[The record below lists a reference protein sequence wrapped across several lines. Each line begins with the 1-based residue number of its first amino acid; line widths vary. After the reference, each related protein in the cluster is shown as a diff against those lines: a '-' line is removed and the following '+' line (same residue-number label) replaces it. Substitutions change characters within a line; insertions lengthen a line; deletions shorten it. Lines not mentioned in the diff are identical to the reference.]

1 MVKSNLFGTMI
12 ETIMKHYCLPA
23 FVLLIA
29 FFTALPAHAQTDSPT
44 APAVQYFVAKII
56 SGPVETEIDYGGV
69 TAHLK
74 TYQAE
79 IVKGP
84 AKGQPIELEQNDL
97 FVSSTAI
104 DVQAGDQVVVVQT
117 IDLDEVATYTIID
130 AYRLPA
136 LIWAVIVFFL
146 LAVIFGRLKGLTSI
160 AGLALS
166 AGVIVWF
173 LVPRIVAG
181 ADPLLTSLL
190 ASLLIATVSLFVAH
204 GFNKRTA
211 IAYGGTIVTLIISAL
226 AAVLA
231 VSVTHLFGMG
241 SEESIFVLADLPNLS
256 LKGLLLAG
264 IMLGLLGVL
273 DDITTAQSAV
283 VEELKLANPT
293 LTFTELYRR
302 GLSVGREHIASL
314 INTLFLAYA
323 GASLPLFLLFYSNNN
338 QALWM
343 IFNNEMIA
351 EEIVRTIV
359 GSASLILAVPIT
371 TAFAAYVH
379 RKCH

>member
-323 GASLPLFLLFYSNNN
+323 GASLPLFLLFYSNND
-338 QALWM
+338 QAL
-343 IFNNEMIA
+343 
-351 EEIVRTIV
+351 
-359 GSASLILAVPIT
+359 
-371 TAFAAYVH
+371 
-379 RKCH
+379 